1 MARGGCAT
9 QHVRAHLARLP
20 ARQRNPADEAAT
32 RSGHKQ
38 PGPSPLGHPPSTAHP
53 EGLPWGGG
61 GGGRP
66 TAEPGATSRSLSPLS
81 GHSRPPGR
89 RYLSTP
95 RFPDAESEAGRLAK
109 AKRLVNNGATLRAWV
124 CETPGWAPK
133 VGSPVCTQ
141 EN

>member
-61 GGGRP
+61 G
-66 TAEPGATSRSLSPLS
+66 EDD
-81 GHSRPPGR
+81 RPPSPEPPHA
-89 RYLSTP
+89 LS
-95 RFPDAESEAGRLAK
+95 AH
-109 AKRLVNNGATLRAWV
+109 
-124 CETPGWAPK
+124 
-133 VGSPVCTQ
+133 
-141 EN
+141 

>member
-61 GGGRP
+61 GRTTDRRARSRLTLSQP
-66 TAEPGATSRSLSPLS
+66 TEWSLPPSGQTLPFYTPL
-81 GHSRPPGR
+81 PR
-89 RYLSTP
+89 RGE
-95 RFPDAESEAGRLAK
+95 R
-109 AKRLVNNGATLRAWV
+109 
-124 CETPGWAPK
+124 GWTTCQGQTARK
-133 VGSPVCTQ
+133 QRGYASSLGL
-141 EN
+141 

>member
-53 EGLPWGGG
+53 EGLPWGRGG
-61 GGGRP
+61 
-66 TAEPGATSRSLSPLS
+66 ED
-81 GHSRPPGR
+81 RPPSPEPPHA
-89 RYLSTP
+89 LS
-95 RFPDAESEAGRLAK
+95 AH
-109 AKRLVNNGATLRAWV
+109 
-124 CETPGWAPK
+124 
-133 VGSPVCTQ
+133 
-141 EN
+141 